1 MAWAVLLIL
10 ASFLTLPLPFLS
22 IASRLLN
29 HNGKFKRRF
38 MLSFF
43 SVHLLLCAA
52 IFALS
57 DLDSSSSS
65 NYHGLIS
72 ELDDLN
78 LKVSRLETILEENT
92 YILVSKT
99 LDLDEYNKQIEEL
112 EHEIQFL
119 QNSLNKMKTSAGS
132 SSDSET
138 VVAALEQ
145 EVRLLWAESR
155 KNNFNYHM
163 LESKANE
170 EENKVKEVTSVI
182 VKHRIGHGGYNSV
195 SGGSFSF
202 TLVEIEEMENIIT
215 EQWIQIR
222 QLEQSLQM
230 MKIMKSNVHKKSTAK
245 AQKERPILF
254 SVLKFMKGVRYGY
267 LSDGG
272 GPDLVD
278 AFFPGNYISK
288 SFISR
293 AIDHLKRMWSA
304 IKKWH
309 HELQGSVKW
318 ALEMNEFTAPLAN
331 KEVIFFLASV
341 LVVMPIMSAWGLFC
355 NLSESWTAD

>member
-145 EVRLLWAESR
+145 
-155 KNNFNYHM
+155 
-163 LESKANE
+163 
-170 EENKVKEVTSVI
+170 
-182 VKHRIGHGGYNSV
+182 
-195 SGGSFSF
+195 
-202 TLVEIEEMENIIT
+202 EMENIIT

>member
-182 VKHRIGHGGYNSV
+182 VK
-195 SGGSFSF
+195 
-202 TLVEIEEMENIIT
+202 MENIIT